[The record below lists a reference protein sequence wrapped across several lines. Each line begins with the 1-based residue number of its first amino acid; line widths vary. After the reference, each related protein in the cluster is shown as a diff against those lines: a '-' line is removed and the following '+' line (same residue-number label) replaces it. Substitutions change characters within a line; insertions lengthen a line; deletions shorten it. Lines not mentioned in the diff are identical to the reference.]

1 MTGLNKGIMRK
12 IKKQFTIIFMVVSM
26 AVMPFG
32 SASLAGDQ
40 HDHEKDIKMAGD
52 ILVVR
57 PLGIIS
63 TVGGSALFIVALP
76 FSALGGN
83 TQEVFQQLVAKPAKY
98 TFTRPVGDFD

>member
-1 MTGLNKGIMRK
+1 MCR
-12 IKKQFTIIFMVVSM
+12 IKRQFILILMVVSLV
-26 AVMPFG
+26 AMPFA
-32 SASLAGDQ
+32 SVSLAGEN

-57 PLGIIS
+57 PLGIIA

>member
-1 MTGLNKGIMRK
+1 MYS
-12 IKKQFTIIFMVVSM
+12 IKKQFTLILMVVSLV
-26 AVMPFG
+26 VMPFA
-32 SASLAGDQ
+32 SVSLAGENY
-40 HDHEKDIKMAGD
+40 DHEKDIKMAGD

-57 PLGIIS
+57 PLGIIA

>member
-1 MTGLNKGIMRK
+1 MRN
-12 IKKQFTIIFMVVSM
+12 IKKQFTVFFMV
-26 AVMPFG
+26 ATLALMPFG
-32 SASLAGDQ
+32 AASLAGDQ

-57 PLGIIS
+57 PLGIIA

-83 TQEVFQQLVAKPAKY
+83 THEVFQQLVVKPAKY